1 MRAGRAVRHARHGAL
16 GVTSDSGG
24 PSAARALRAL
34 RSNVRAA
41 PAARPR
47 PRRPGVSAFALGLP
61 LVLVAAAPAPAAEV
75 RVLSGPGAATTVTVA
90 AEPGVTIEDRTP
102 GAKPAGAPSGPA
114 STGETFTG
122 DITLR
127 LSGFTVPRPAAI
139 EVADPVVSTVRL
151 FPEPGGTT
159 VTVFVRQPVTY
170 SVSRPSALGEIRIEV
185 RTRTRPLTVVG
196 VTPRGRPRI
205 AKPKPTGEQE
215 VAVDA
220 ESLAYDQAS
229 NTLTARGG
237 VTLTRGDTTLTA
249 DEVVFD
255 RTNQV
260 AEARGHVVLSEPQA
274 TVQGDFAH
282 LNLDD
287 ESGWV
292 ENADADMH
300 PSDYYLRA
308 GRLDKKGGPQY
319 SVANGVFT
327 TCQCGGLEAPSWSIA
342 GRQTDITL
350 QGKGIVRHMTFRVK
364 DVPVFYF
371 PYFVFPANTQRES
384 GFLIPRIGYSNRRGY
399 QYEQPF
405 FWAISKS
412 TDATIATDLE
422 SAARVGI
429 IGEYR
434 YMLSREARGS
444 FTAAYYNENIRG
456 NTKGTLEPDGTPADI
471 PENRFALAGHHFS
484 PFVGGSKFYL
494 DLFAVSDDLF
504 LREINTFAFS
514 NRSDLALRSTRFTT
528 SRTGVVKTWGEG
540 YASVETAYYQDL
552 IDPQEVALEKLPR
565 IEAEH
570 SLPLLGDRL
579 VALLAGQAIDYQ
591 REQGYDGL
599 RADLAP
605 ELLLPFH
612 LGRTL
617 HGSLSGQVRE
627 TAYHLTNDEQ
637 VALVVPAAGVAA
649 SPHFRTAPELPRLD
663 TDHTRELAEV
673 HGQVG
678 TELARVYTF
687 RHLGLEKL
695 RHTIEPEMQYLFV
708 PQVGRPIFDV
718 KLPRCTGAAGEKPG
732 NNCDATLFSE
742 GFLFDDRD
750 AINRRNFLSYGLTTR
765 LLGRGPTAAESTAAA
780 TPAPAPIDPETL
792 PQGLSAAA
800 LPDFVGPPP
809 PPAAP
814 GGAPPAA
821 TAPRELVRAS
831 ILHGYDLSRPLVGD
845 SHASD
850 VDVGIRLTPL
860 DYVGLTYNTTVGIEQ
875 REIRGLSTGL
885 FLREPWWTPPSIVR
899 NFQSPTTI
907 GISYRFIQSDVNRGA
922 PAPPIEAPLQNSA
935 GVNELDG
942 SFYLRLGDYLGFTF
956 LSRYDL
962 STSTVGTSTL
972 GPHFLERDYL
982 VRLISRC
989 NCWVLQAGVSDKT
1002 NPDERLF
1009 RVQFTLFGLGSVGRT
1024 PVPPGFVGFAPLVQM
1039 QRQGVGP
1046 AALGGLY
1053 N

>member
-1 MRAGRAVRHARHGAL
+1 MSAL
-16 GVTSDSGG
+16 
-24 PSAARALRAL
+24 
-34 RSNVRAA
+34 
-41 PAARPR
+41 
-47 PRRPGVSAFALGLP
+47 ALGLLP
-61 LVLVAAAPAPAAEV
+61 VLAAVAAAAPAVEV

-90 AEPGVTIEDRTP
+90 AEPGITITDRTP

-122 DITLR
+122 DITLF
-127 LSGFTVPRPAAI
+127 LSGLTVPRPAAI

-151 FPEPGGTT
+151 FPEPGGAV

-170 SVSRPSALGEIRIEV
+170 SVSRPSALGEVRIEV
-185 RTRTRPLTVVG
+185 RTKTRPLTVVG

-205 AKPKPTGEQE
+205 KKPTPTGENE

-229 NTLTARGG
+229 NTLTAHGG

-260 AEARGHVVLSEPQA
+260 AEARGHVVVSDPEA

-287 ESGWV
+287 ESGWI

-300 PSDYYLRA
+300 PSDYVLRA

-327 TCQCGGLEAPSWSIA
+327 TCQCGGLERPSWSIA
-342 GRQTDITL
+342 GRQTDVTL
-350 QGKGIVRHMTFRVK
+350 QGEGIVHHMTFRVK

-384 GFLIPRIGYSNRRGY
+384 GFLIPRLSYSSRRGF

-412 TDATIATDLE
+412 SDATIATDLE
-422 SAARVGI
+422 SALRVGI

-434 YMLSREARGS
+434 YMLSREARGG
-444 FTAAYYNENIRG
+444 FTFAYYNESIRSSSSKQG
-456 NTKGTLEPDGTPADI
+456 IIAPNNLPVDI
-471 PENRFALAGHHFS
+471 PVDRFAIVGHHFS

-494 DLFAVSDDLF
+494 DMFAVSDEVF
-504 LREINTFAFS
+504 LQEINNFAFS
-514 NRSDLALRSTRFTT
+514 TSDDLGLRSTRYTT
-528 SRTGVVKTWGEG
+528 SRTGLLKTWGEG
-540 YASVETAYYQDL
+540 YAAVESAYYQDL
-552 IDPQEVALEKLPR
+552 IDPQEVALQKLPR
-565 IEAEH
+565 LEAEH

-579 VALLAGQAIDYQ
+579 VAHLAGQAIDYQ
-591 REQGYDGL
+591 RDQGYDGV

-605 ELLLPFH
+605 DLMLPFH
-612 LGRTL
+612 LGRVL
-617 HGSLSGQVRE
+617 HGSLTGQVRE
-627 TAYHLTNDEQ
+627 TAYHLTNVDQ
-637 VALVVPAAGVAA
+637 VARVVPTAGGTLAAGVL
-649 SPHFRTAPELPRLD
+649 PFRTAPELPHLD
-663 TDHTRELAEV
+663 TDHSRELGEI

-678 TELARVYTF
+678 TELARVFTF

-695 RHTIEPEMQYLFV
+695 RHTIEPELQYLFV
-708 PQVGRPIFDV
+708 PQVGRPIFD
-718 KLPRCTGAAGEKPG
+718 KSLPCKRNRLGQLFPGESPG
-732 NNCDATLFSE
+732 VNCDISLFSE
-742 GFLFDDRD
+742 GYLFDDRD
-750 AINRRNFLSYGLTTR
+750 AINRRNFVSYGFTTR
-765 LLGRGPTAAESTAAA
+765 LLGRGPTAAESSAA
-780 TPAPAPIDPETL
+780 TAGPAPAAPAPVDPETL
-792 PQGLSAAA
+792 PQGLSAGA

-809 PPAAP
+809 PAAP
-814 GGAPPAA
+814 GAAPPAA

-831 ILHGYDLSRPLVGD
+831 ILHGYDISRPLVGD

-850 VDVGIRLTPL
+850 IDVGVRVAPL
-860 DYVGLTYNTTVGIEQ
+860 DYLGLTYNTTVGIEQ

-885 FLREPWWTPPSIVR
+885 FLREPWYTPPSVVR
-899 NFQSPTTI
+899 NFQSPTTV
-907 GISYRFIQSDVNRGA
+907 GISYRFIQNDVNRSTPA
-922 PAPPIEAPLQNSA
+922 PASESPLQISS
-935 GVNELDG
+935 GVNEIDG

-962 STSTVGTSTL
+962 STSTLATSTGGTSTL
-972 GPHFLERDYL
+972 GPHFL
-982 VRLISRC
+982 
-989 NCWVLQAGVSDKT
+989 
-1002 NPDERLF
+1002 
-1009 RVQFTLFGLGSVGRT
+1009 
-1024 PVPPGFVGFAPLVQM
+1024 
-1039 QRQGVGP
+1039 
-1046 AALGGLY
+1046 
-1053 N
+1053 

>member
-1 MRAGRAVRHARHGAL
+1 MRAGRAVRHARHVVL
-16 GVTSDSGG
+16 GLLNDAGG

-34 RSNVRAA
+34 RCSDA
-41 PAARPR
+41 PR
-47 PRRPGVSAFALGLP
+47 PRRPSVSALALGLP
-61 LVLVAAAPAPAAEV
+61 LVIAAAGAAPAAEV

-90 AEPGVTIEDRTP
+90 AEPGITIEDRTP

-122 DITLR
+122 DITLF

-170 SVSRPSALGEIRIEV
+170 SVSRPSALGEVRIEV
-185 RTRTRPLTVVG
+185 RTKTRPLTVVG

-205 AKPKPTGEQE
+205 KKPTPTGENE

-249 DEVVFD
+249 DEVVLD
-255 RTNQV
+255 RTNQI
-260 AEARGHVVLSEPQA
+260 AEARGHVVLSDPE
-274 TVQGDFAH
+274 TTTQGDFAH

-287 ESGWV
+287 ESGWI

-300 PSDYYLRA
+300 PSDYFLRA

-327 TCQCGGLEAPSWSIA
+327 TCQCGGLETPSWSIA
-342 GRQTDITL
+342 GRRTDITL

-384 GFLIPRIGYSNRRGY
+384 GFLIPRIGYSNRRGF

-422 SAARVGI
+422 SAARVGL

-494 DLFAVSDDLF
+494 DMFAVSDDLF
-504 LREINTFAFS
+504 LREINSFAFS
-514 NRSDLALRSTRFTT
+514 SRSDLALRSTRFTT
-528 SRTGVVKTWGEG
+528 SRTGVVKTWGQG

-552 IDPQEVALEKLPR
+552 IDPQEVALQKLPR

-579 VALLAGQAIDYQ
+579 VAHLAGQGIDYQ

-612 LGRTL
+612 LGRAL

-627 TAYHLTNDEQ
+627 TAYHLTNDVQ
-637 VALVVPAAGVAA
+637 VARVVPNSGAA
-649 SPHFRTAPELPRLD
+649 SFFRAAPELPRLD
-663 TDHTRELAEV
+663 TDHTRELGEV

-678 TELARVYTF
+678 TELARVFTF

-695 RHTIEPEMQYLFV
+695 RHTIEPELQYLFV
-708 PQVGRPIFDV
+708 PQVGRPIFDAP
-718 KLPRCTGAAGEKPG
+718 LPKCTGASGEKPG

-742 GFLFDDRD
+742 GFLFDNRD

-780 TPAPAPIDPETL
+780 APAPVPVDPETL
-792 PQGLSAAA
+792 PQGLSAGA
-800 LPDFVGPPP
+800 LPDFVGPPA
-809 PPAAP
+809 PPAAA

-821 TAPRELVRAS
+821 AAPRELVRAS
-831 ILHGYDLSRPLVGD
+831 ILHGYDLSRPLVGN

-850 VDVGIRLTPL
+850 IDVGVRLTPL
-860 DYVGLTYNTTVGIEQ
+860 DYLGLTYNTTVSVEQ
-875 REIRGLSTGL
+875 REIRGLSTGI
-885 FLREPWWTPPSIVR
+885 FMREPWWTPPNIVR

-907 GISYRFIQSDVNRGA
+907 GLSYRFVQSDVNRSA
-922 PAPPIEAPLQNSA
+922 PSPAVESPLFNSA

-962 STSTVGTSTL
+962 STTTTGTTSTL

-982 VRLISRC
+982 LRLISRC

-1009 RVQFTLFGLGSVGRT
+1009 RVQFTLFGLGSFGRT
-1024 PVPPGFVGFAPLVQM
+1024 PVPPGFVGFAPLAQM

-1053 N
+1053 Q

>member
-1 MRAGRAVRHARHGAL
+1 MRAGRAARHAHH
-16 GVTSDSGG
+16 V
-24 PSAARALRAL
+24 
-34 RSNVRAA
+34 
-41 PAARPR
+41 
-47 PRRPGVSAFALGLP
+47 ALGLP
-61 LVLVAAAPAPAAEV
+61 FVLVVVAAARAAEV
-75 RVLSGPGAATTVTVA
+75 RVLSGPGAATTVTVG
-90 AEPGVTIEDRTP
+90 AEPGTAIEDRTP
-102 GAKPAGAPSGPA
+102 GAKPAGPPSGPA

-122 DITLR
+122 DITLF
-127 LSGFTVPRPAAI
+127 LPGFTVPRPAAI

-185 RTRTRPLTVVG
+185 HSKTRPLTIVG

-205 AKPKPTGEQE
+205 RKPTPAGEGE

-220 ESLAYDQAS
+220 ESLSYDQAS

-249 DEVVFD
+249 DEVIFD

-260 AEARGHVVLSEPQA
+260 AEARGHVVLSDPEA

-292 ENADADMH
+292 EHADADMH
-300 PSDYYLRA
+300 PSEYFLRA

-342 GRQTDITL
+342 GRQTDVTL
-350 QGKGIVRHMTFRVK
+350 QGKGIVRGMTFRVK
-364 DVPVFYF
+364 DVPVLYF

-384 GFLIPRIGYSNRRGY
+384 GFLIPRIGYSNRRGF

-422 SAARVGI
+422 SAARVGL

-434 YMLSREARGS
+434 YVLSREARGA
-444 FTAAYYNENIRG
+444 FTVAYYNENIRG
-456 NTKGTLEPDGTPADI
+456 NTKGTLEPNGAPADI

-514 NRSDLALRSTRFTT
+514 HRSDLALRSTRFTT
-528 SRTGVVKTWGEG
+528 SRTGLVKTWGEG
-540 YASVETAYYQDL
+540 YASIESAYYQDL
-552 IDPQEVALEKLPR
+552 IDPQEVALQKLPR

-579 VALLAGQAIDYQ
+579 VAHLTGQAIDYQ

-612 LGRTL
+612 LGRAV

-627 TAYHLTNDEQ
+627 TAYHLTDDEQ
-637 VALVVPAAGVAA
+637 VARVVPTAGGPLPPGA
-649 SPHFRTAPELPRLD
+649 SPFRTAPELPRLD
-663 TDHTRELAEV
+663 TDHTREIGEI
-673 HGQVG
+673 HGQLG
-678 TELARVYTF
+678 TELARVFTF

-695 RHTIEPEMQYLFV
+695 RHTIEPELQYLYV
-708 PQVGRPIFDV
+708 PQVGRPIFDM
-718 KLPRCTGAAGEKPG
+718 KLPACHSPLASGEKPG
-732 NNCDATLFSE
+732 DNCDVTLFSE

-750 AINRRNFLSYGLTTR
+750 AINRRNFFSWGLTTR
-765 LLGRGPTAAESTAAA
+765 LLGRGPTTAESAAA
-780 TPAPAPIDPETL
+780 AAPPPAPVDVETL

-800 LPDFVGPPP
+800 LPDVVGPPAP
-809 PPAAP
+809 PPAA
-814 GGAPPAA
+814 GEAPPAA

-831 ILHGYDLSRPLVGD
+831 ILHGYDVSRPLVGS

-850 VDVGIRLTPL
+850 IDVGLRFTPL
-860 DYVGLTYNTTVGIEQ
+860 DYLGLTYNTTVGVEQ
-875 REIRGLSTGL
+875 REIRGLSTGIL
-885 FLREPWWTPPSIVR
+885 MREPWWTPPSIVR

-907 GISYRFIQSDVNRGA
+907 GISYRFIRSDVNRSA
-922 PAPPIEAPLQNSA
+922 PSPAVESPLFNSP

-962 STSTVGTSTL
+962 STTTVGTSTL

-982 VRLISRC
+982 LRIISRC
-989 NCWVLQAGVSDKT
+989 NCWVLQAGVADKT

-1009 RVQFTLFGLGSVGRT
+1009 RVQFTLFGLGSIGRT
-1024 PVPPGFVGFAPLVQM
+1024 PIPPGFVGFAPLVQM
-1039 QRQGVGP
+1039 QRPGVGP

-1053 N
+1053 R

>member
-1 MRAGRAVRHARHGAL
+1 MMAGRAVRHARHGAL
-16 GVTSDSGG
+16 GLPDDSGG
-24 PSAARALRAL
+24 PSAARALRAR

-47 PRRPGVSAFALGLP
+47 PRRPGVSAVALGLP
-61 LVLVAAAPAPAAEV
+61 LVLLPAPGAEV

-122 DITLR
+122 DITLL

-185 RTRTRPLTVVG
+185 RTKTRPLTVVG

-205 AKPKPTGEQE
+205 AKPKPTGENE

-260 AEARGHVVLSEPQA
+260 AEARGHVVLNEPQA

-308 GRLDKKGGPQY
+308 GRLDKQGGPQY

-342 GRQTDITL
+342 GRRTDITL
-350 QGKGIVRHMTFRVK
+350 QGKGIVRHMTFLVK

-540 YASVETAYYQDL
+540 YASVDTAYYQDL
-552 IDPQEVALEKLPR
+552 IDPQEVALQKLPR

-579 VALLAGQAIDYQ
+579 VALLSGQAIDYQ

-612 LGRTL
+612 LGRAL

-649 SPHFRTAPELPRLD
+649 IPHFRTAPELPRLD

-678 TELARVYTF
+678 TELARVFTF

-695 RHTIEPEMQYLFV
+695 RHTIEPELAYLFV
-708 PQVGRPIFDV
+708 PQVGRPIFDQ
-718 KLPRCTGAAGEKPG
+718 KLRDCPPTLGPNDKPG
-732 NNCDATLFSE
+732 NNCNATLFSE

-765 LLGRGPTAAESTAAA
+765 LLGRGPTAAESSAAA

-800 LPDFVGPPP
+800 LPDFVGPPA

-831 ILHGYDLSRPLVGD
+831 ILHGYDVSRPLVGA

-850 VDVGIRLTPL
+850 IDVGVRLTPL
-860 DYVGLTYNTTVGIEQ
+860 DYLGLTYNTTVGVEQ

-885 FLREPWWTPPSIVR
+885 LLREPWWTPPSIVR

-907 GISYRFIQSDVNRGA
+907 GLSYRFIQSDVNRSA
-922 PAPPIEAPLQNSA
+922 PTPARESPLLNSA

-962 STSTVGTSTL
+962 STTTLGTTTL

-1009 RVQFTLFGLGSVGRT
+1009 RVQFTLFGLGSFGRT
-1024 PVPPGFVGFAPLVQM
+1024 PVPAGFVGFAPLAQM

-1046 AALGGLY
+1046 AALGGLS